1 MLFTDKVVLVTGAA
15 AGIGKATAI
24 SFAKKGAKVA
34 VNDYIVLKGE
44 DNTVEKIKAEGADA
58 VFIQGDVS
66 KSAEAERIIK
76 ETVKAFGKIDIL
88 VNNAGVVP
96 SGRVDNTSE
105 EDLDRTLAVNV
116 KGVFLMSK
124 YAVIQMKKQ
133 GGGVI
138 VHIASVAAVK
148 GVRDRA
154 AYSASKGAI
163 KSLTKAMAAD
173 YIKDN
178 IRINCV
184 CPGTTHTAALEARI
198 QASEDPE
205 ATRADWIARQPMGRF
220 GKDEEI
226 AFAVL
231 FAASDEASFMNGASI
246 HIDGGMTI

>member
-1 MLFTDKVVLVTGAA
+1 MVFTDKVVLITGAA
-15 AGIGKATAI
+15 SGIGEATAI
-24 SFAKKGAKVA
+24 LFAKNGAKVV
-34 VNDYIVLKGE
+34 VNDFISLKGE
-44 DNTVEKIKAEGADA
+44 DSTPEKVKAEGAETI
-58 VFIQGDVS
+58 FIQGDVS
-66 KSAEAERIIK
+66 SAADAKRIIA
-76 ETVKAFGKIDIL
+76 ETVKAFGRIDIL

-105 EDLDRTLAVNV
+105 EDLDKALAVNV

-124 YAVIQMKKQ
+124 YAVLQMKKQ

-154 AYSASKGAI
+154 AYSASKGAV

-173 YIKDN
+173 YMKDN

-198 QASEDPE
+198 QATNDPE

-220 GKDEEI
+220 GESEEI
-226 AFAVL
+226 AHAVL
-231 FAASDEASFMNGASI
+231 FAASDEVSFMNGTSI